1 MIKEYRKKRGYT
13 QEMLAEELFISTRQL
28 QRIEK
33 DETSTTLETLKRIKK
48 ILKIPNDEMAKIFE
62 DKEEVKTP

>member
-1 MIKEYRKKRGYT
+1 
-13 QEMLAEELFISTRQL
+13 MLAEELFISTRQL